1 MPPNSISSTA
11 GAGAADAAHGELR
24 GRVSPA
30 LIAALAQI
38 GQRLGTS
45 RSGAAFY

>member
-1 MPPNSISSTA
+1 VPHRVPTVTPSWQVSS
-11 GAGAADAAHGELR
+11 
-24 GRVSPA
+24 A

-45 RSGAAFY
+45 RSAPTFY